1 MLVIFGEGSRKN
13 FVWGDWAI
21 DFRSKC
27 LPEAWRIHEGLGGW
41 RVGCNHLLK
50 WLHGV
55 FRGSVHLLCP
65 FLIPNAKQK
74 IQAQLSNPVRHQLV
88 QPNTSSE
95 FNQSA
100 PHFYY
105 NFSILFIVSLPSPM
119 GSSHYAPPKLN
130 PTAQA
135 DEIRDD
141 LKTRG
146 VVLSDEKGA
155 HGDGL
160 TVTSWRCEV
169 LGCRGGKACVLTF
182 HVGRWQGTAI
192 QTSVYD
198 MEFMTLQG
206 CNLVF
211 GCAWWISLEGTEL
224 EEKWYC

>member
-1 MLVIFGEGSRKN
+1 M
-13 FVWGDWAI
+13 
-21 DFRSKC
+21 
-27 LPEAWRIHEGLGGW
+27 
-41 RVGCNHLLK
+41 GCNHLLK

-74 IQAQLSNPVRHQLV
+74 IQAQLSNPVR
-88 QPNTSSE
+88 PNTSSE

-100 PHFYY
+100 PHFY

-182 HVGRWQGTAI
+182 HVGR
-192 QTSVYD
+192 
-198 MEFMTLQG
+198 
-206 CNLVF
+206 
-211 GCAWWISLEGTEL
+211 
-224 EEKWYC
+224 

>member
-1 MLVIFGEGSRKN
+1 M
-13 FVWGDWAI
+13 
-21 DFRSKC
+21 
-27 LPEAWRIHEGLGGW
+27 
-41 RVGCNHLLK
+41 
-50 WLHGV
+50 
-55 FRGSVHLLCP
+55 
-65 FLIPNAKQK
+65 
-74 IQAQLSNPVRHQLV
+74 RHQLV

-100 PHFYY
+100 PHFY

-182 HVGRWQGTAI
+182 HVGGWQGTAI

-224 EEKWYC
+224 EEKWYCYWKAKMAQHSRLQSKPHSHWWYVDKVLVDSVDSEIEIQEFSPQKSSVWSQCIFDFLLAHHSVHRVYTCLAA